1 MSYKSPFT
9 LPPQA
14 MCHDAKRAQVALSK
28 NTNPSGLVPELEAA
42 LADQGRKKSQ
52 KSSASSSQAADILDD
67 SMMIEEDD
75 ATTHTESSRAYA
87 GWEINLHTNQPII
100 LALHACEILTTG
112 FSCYTY
118 CYQLK
123 SFPEM
128 SSHYHVAC
136 DQKHHLLHFG
146 ASEVNISRISC
157 SRKGKMGSNSP
168 WVGLLM
174 DMERR
179 LRWSV

>member
-1 MSYKSPFT
+1 MLTLLLLSPILCMPRFIVQSDVTAQIAPTTVLLIALQTNLMAQT
-9 LPPQA
+9 LREA
-14 MCHDAKRAQVALSK
+14 MD
-28 NTNPSGLVPELEAA
+28 
-42 LADQGRKKSQ
+42 GRL
-52 KSSASSSQAADILDD
+52 IY
-67 SMMIEEDD
+67 
-75 ATTHTESSRAYA
+75 TP
-87 GWEINLHTNQPII
+87 INQFSWLCTDFC
-100 LALHACEILTTG
+100 LALLFRTPTTRKSYLLTTG
-112 FSCYTY
+112 RRRMRNANYTY